1 MQGPAGL
8 TLTAL
13 NTSILI
19 ILLTAI
25 VLVVRRYFSGAR
37 RSPRHEY
44 LLESPNEVAWVV
56 LSEKTVVNHDTLI
69 LRFLLPAR
77 HMKLGIG
84 IGQHIIV

>member
-1 MQGPAGL
+1 MQSPAGL
-8 TLTAL
+8 TLTAF

-19 ILLTAI
+19 IVLTAI
-25 VLVVRRYFSGAR
+25 LLIVRKYFSGRR
-37 RSPRHEY
+37 RSYRQEY
-44 LLESPNEVAWVV
+44 LLEENNATAWVV

-84 IGQHIIV
+84 IGQHIQV